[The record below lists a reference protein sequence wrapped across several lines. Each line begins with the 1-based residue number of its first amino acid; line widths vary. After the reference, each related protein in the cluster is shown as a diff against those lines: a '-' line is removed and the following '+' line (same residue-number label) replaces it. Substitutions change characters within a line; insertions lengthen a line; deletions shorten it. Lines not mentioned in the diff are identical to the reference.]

1 MKHLTQ
7 TTWEVAQGR
16 EGDFIKVCRRSTQIH
31 QRLGAEKVLL
41 LNNVAGPGHTM
52 TYVCSFPDAVAL
64 GAFLEALPSDDDWRA
79 LGGEFVSDP
88 PARMVSQHITQDLF
102 S

>member
-1 MKHLTQ
+1 
-7 TTWEVAQGR
+7 
-16 EGDFIKVCRRSTQIH
+16 
-31 QRLGAEKVLL
+31 
-41 LNNVAGPGHTM
+41 M